1 MLEFA
6 CGRSGRGKTQYIF
19 DSIKTALARNDG
31 RRIYLIVPD
40 QMSFQTEYALLQ
52 QIPNQ
57 AMMRV
62 EVVGISRFVTQMISD
77 LNGTNYLIFD
87 SLAQKILLLQAGLM
101 QKKSLDVYRN
111 VVEKPEF
118 ITYLQQ
124 FSRALRGSG
133 LHFNEALPYET
144 LKTTQPLLFKKLQ
157 ETDQIFSYYQE
168 QLEPLVFDI
177 ADKMRHYLSLLY
189 QPENQVKLNNI
200 NVYVDG
206 FYTFNNLEVEVL
218 AQTLQYVN
226 EGKMTFAFDVQDRIK
241 KNSIFWLIRQQF
253 NKFSDKLDASVVR
266 IDSTHN
272 RFANT
277 PLLSFIERHY
287 EQPKQLPLE
296 AGQVAPLD
304 VAMYETIE
312 QEVIGVAQAIRQKII
327 FEDVR
332 AKEIA
337 VYVPQKELYT
347 PIIEK
352 YFPLYGIPYYLDVK
366 DSMLIHPIFHWL
378 FSLLQIVKHNWQME
392 DVLQLL
398 QNDFFRHQYTITDE
412 EYYLFVDFVSQ
423 IKYPYKRIWQNE
435 RYWLYYDKP
444 DRLEDSFNVEKTQK
458 IVRLK
463 TILFDAITAFS
474 QIFDAQA
481 VQTES
486 VLTALFNY
494 IRAQNVYAYIDQNES
509 QKTNAKY
516 LSHVSEVQ
524 YQEAV
529 WQQLLQLFDQIH
541 LALGTQV
548 YQKSTLLTG
557 LLLGLEEAE
566 FTGVPQSFDALM
578 VGDFA
583 RTKFQTLHQD
593 NETKMGVQY
602 AFILGVND
610 QFVPRHEQSI
620 HMISPEEL
628 ETLQA
633 TGILSDILL
642 QDEALNYQRFHFYTL
657 LTSAAKEVH
666 VSYYQYGGLY
676 LEEEYFPSA
685 VLKPLLEDFRVPF
698 FERDGQT
705 QERNLTH
712 MSISAAKHMLV
723 REYNQHAANA
733 SDLWKIL
740 EVADL
745 GFIHELAKLAHFS
758 NDVRFTQKINL
769 PEQFSVSQ
777 VETYNRCAY
786 QYFLKYVL
794 KLKEPYEEK
803 MQPFQTGVLLHGA
816 YELLAEKAQKKQ
828 VKVNELNGIY
838 DLIDRYFA
846 GIEEGLG
853 DHPLFNLLA
862 NKYMYKKTQKIV
874 EQSLPFILKNE
885 ARSNF
890 VPEHIEYQL
899 QEQHIVLPNTPG
911 RARLVGKLD
920 RIDVDKERKY
930 LRIIDY
936 KSSRKSLDFN
946 GMLHGTQL
954 QLPVYA
960 YLTQQSFA
968 QKIAGSLY
976 VPLIENDLLVDT
988 PHIEDSE
995 ITQGLQKKYQAT
1007 GFVLDER
1014 ESLLLFDE
1022 ELADCDAST
1031 AITYNRTKDGK
1042 AGVHAIVLAEDELAT
1057 IQKFAFEQVQ
1067 TTIERI
1073 VRHEF
1078 PVAPAREDFDNDKTP
1093 CSRCAFRSVCQ
1104 FDQTINHYSEREN
1117 CVKGLSFAKKKEQ
1130 FFDIITDEKGEEH
1143 E

>member
-19 DSIKTALARNDG
+19 DSIKAALARNDG
-31 RRIYLIVPD
+31 QRIYLIVPD

-52 QIPNQ
+52 QIPQQ

-62 EVVGISRFVTQMISD
+62 EVVGISRFVTQMIGL
-77 LNGTNYLIFD
+77 LNGTNYMVFE
-87 SLAQKILLLQAGLM
+87 SLAQKVLLLQAGLM
-101 QKKSLDVYRN
+101 QKKSLDIYRH

-133 LHFNEALPYET
+133 LLFHEALPYASLEQ
-144 LKTTQPLLFKKLQ
+144 TQPLLFKKLQ
-157 ETDQIFSYYQE
+157 ETDQIFSYYQA

-189 QPENQVKLNNI
+189 QPENQEKLKQI
-200 NVYVDG
+200 NLYIDG

-253 NKFSDKLDASVVR
+253 NKFSDRLDGSVVR
-266 IDSTHN
+266 IDTQHH
-272 RFANT
+272 RFAKA
-277 PLLSFIERHY
+277 PLLSFIEAHY
-287 EQPKQLPLE
+287 EQPKPLPFE
-296 AGQVAPLD
+296 AEEVSPLD
-304 VAMYETIE
+304 VTVYETIE

-327 FEDVR
+327 FEGVR
-332 AKEIA
+332 AKELA
-337 VYVPQKELYT
+337 VYVPQKALYT
-347 PIIEK
+347 PLIEK
-352 YFPLYGIPYYLDVK
+352 YFALYDIPYYLDVK
-366 DSMLIHPIFHWL
+366 DSMLIHPVFNWL
-378 FSLLQIVKHNWQME
+378 FSLLQVIKHNWQIA
-392 DVLQLL
+392 DILQLL
-398 QNDFFRHQYTITDE
+398 QNDFFRYQHTITE
-412 EYYLFVDFVSQ
+412 EDYYLFVDFVGQ
-423 IKYPYKRIWQNE
+423 IKYPYKRIWAEE

-444 DRLEDSFNVEKTQK
+444 DRLEDSLNVEKTQQ
-458 IVRLK
+458 IVRVK
-463 TILFDAITAFS
+463 TMLTDAIAGFS
-474 QIFDAQA
+474 QLFEREA
-481 VQTES
+481 TTSET
-486 VLTALFNY
+486 VLTRVFKY
-494 IRAQNVYAYIDQNES
+494 IQAQNVYAYITAHES
-509 QKTNAKY
+509 HKAGAKY

-529 WQQLLQLFDQIH
+529 WKQLLQVFDQIH
-541 LALGTQV
+541 IALGNQP
-548 YQKSTLLTG
+548 YQKNTLVTG

-583 RTKFQTLHQD
+583 RTKFQTLHQEH
-593 NETKMGVQY
+593 ETKMGVQY

-620 HMISPEEL
+620 ELISPEEL
-628 ETLQA
+628 QALQA
-633 TGILSDILL
+633 QGLLTDILL

-666 VSYYQYGGLY
+666 ISYYQYGGLY

-685 VLKPLLEDFRVPF
+685 VLKPLLEGFDVPF
-698 FERDGQT
+698 IVRAAHA
-705 QERNLTH
+705 QERNLHNMT
-712 MSISAAKHMLV
+712 IAAAKHMLM
-723 REYNQHAANA
+723 REYNRHAANT
-733 SDLWKIL
+733 SDLWRVV
-740 EVADL
+740 EAAD
-745 GFIHELAKLAHFS
+745 GTFIRTLTRLSDFK
-758 NDVRFTQKINL
+758 NDVGFTKKIAL

-794 KLKEPYEEK
+794 KVKEPYEEK

-828 VKVNELNGIY
+828 VKVNELDGVY
-838 DLIDRYFA
+838 DLIRRYFA
-846 GIEEGLG
+846 GIEEGLS

-862 NKYMYKKTQKIV
+862 NRYMYAQTQKIV

-885 ARSNF
+885 ANSQF

-899 QEQHIVLPNTPG
+899 QAQHIPLLNTPG

-920 RIDVDKERKY
+920 RIDVDKGRQY

-960 YLTQQSFA
+960 YLTQQAFA

-976 VPLIENDLLVDT
+976 VPLVENDLLVDT
-988 PHIEDSE
+988 PRIDAAEVE
-995 ITQGLQKKYQAT
+995 QRLQKTYQAT
-1007 GFVLDER
+1007 GFVLDEP
-1014 ESLLLFDE
+1014 ESLVLFDE
-1022 ELADCDAST
+1022 MLADDDTST

-1042 AGVHAIVLAEDELAT
+1042 AGAHAMALAADELAS
-1057 IQKFAFEQVQ
+1057 IQKFAFGQVK

-1073 VRHEF
+1073 VAHEF
-1078 PVAPAREDFDNDKTP
+1078 PVAPTREDLDDTKTP

-1104 FDQTINHYSEREN
+1104 FDQTINRYSEREN
-1117 CVKGLSFAKKKEQ
+1117 CVSGQSFAKKKEQ
-1130 FFDIITDEKGEEH
+1130 FFALITDEKGEEH